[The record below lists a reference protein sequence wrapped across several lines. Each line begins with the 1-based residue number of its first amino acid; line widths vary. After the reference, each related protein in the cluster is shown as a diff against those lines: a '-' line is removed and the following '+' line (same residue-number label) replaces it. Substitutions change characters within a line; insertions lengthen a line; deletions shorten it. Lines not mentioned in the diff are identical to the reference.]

1 MAPIEESKLYCPL
14 QYYPFRT
21 TSPVE
26 LNLINMVNLFHYSKM
41 QCLSYITSTCRQN
54 KNIMYY
60 TEIQQLQSN
69 IQTQFD
75 VCTQT
80 ALDDHLRNSQ
90 TRRAS

>member
-1 MAPIEESKLYCPL
+1 MAPIQESKVYCPL

-41 QCLSYITSTCRQN
+41 QCLSYITSTCRAKQ
-54 KNIMYY
+54 KHYVL
-60 TEIQQLQSN
+60 QLQSN
-69 IQTQFD
+69 IQKQFD
-75 VCTQT
+75 VCTQI